1 MFDVWFDSNIEKCM
15 TKFSLLIPMV
25 GRDRQLDKEEDIS
38 ASGLSPFKSS
48 LYRMLWIAALF
59 SYVGAAMYDVGA
71 SWLMTSLAPNP
82 LFVSLITTAT
92 TLPIFLFALP
102 SGILSDI
109 FDRRSILLVTCAY
122 MFTISTA
129 LGILTLVGLTT
140 TTVLLI
146 LTFALGAG
154 TTMIRTPIIPTMS
167 GLVSRSELPN
177 ALTLSALASN
187 IGRVIGP
194 TFGGFI
200 VAAIGPWA
208 VFFLNSASFIGMMI
222 VLSRLPRKP
231 NVNYHHHQQ
240 LRSLPPENIIRA
252 IRIQMRYIRYSQA
265 AHVLIIRAG
274 LFTLC
279 SSALLSLLPLLAKRE
294 LGLDSTGFGLL
305 LGSFGAGAIIG
316 GIVILPRLRPKASV
330 ESLITVSIALLAIVT
345 FTMGYIRVFDI
356 VCIVMGLG
364 GAAYITIISKF
375 YTIGIKSAPKWIG
388 ARVLAVYLLILNGGL
403 VVGSVI
409 WGTVANTFGIPV
421 TLSVASL
428 ALGATIVAKKRYSST
443 LLDDLD
449 FTPAS
454 DHWSLPPQS
463 SVDPLQ
469 NENQALITIEYNN
482 IDPKLSDE
490 FEQSVRELGRK
501 LRSEGMAYWEL
512 FQDPTDIGHYIEIRI
527 ADTWT
532 DHIRQHEYVTK
543 NVQVMENRIRE
554 LIKDCPQPI
563 ITHYIGKS
571 PLK

>member
-1 MFDVWFDSNIEKCM
+1 
-15 TKFSLLIPMV
+15 MV
-25 GRDRQLDKEEDIS
+25 GRDRQLDKEGDIS
-38 ASGLSPFKSS
+38 APGLSPFKSS
-48 LYRMLWIAALF
+48 LFRILWIAALF

-92 TLPIFLFALP
+92 TLPILLFALP

-109 FDRRSILLVTCAY
+109 FDRRSILLITSAY

-146 LTFALGAG
+146 FTFALGAG

-167 GLVSRSELPN
+167 GQVSRTELPD

-187 IGRVIGP
+187 LGRVIGP
-194 TFGGFI
+194 IVGGLI
-200 VAAIGPWA
+200 VSAIAPWA
-208 VFFLNSASFIGMMI
+208 VFFINSASFIGMMT
-222 VLSRLPRKP
+222 VLSRLPKKS
-231 NVNYHHHQQ
+231 NVPYSKHQQ
-240 LRSLPPENIIRA
+240 SSLPPENIIRA
-252 IRIQMRYIRYSQA
+252 IRIQIRYIRYSQA
-265 AHVLIIRAG
+265 ARLLIIRAG

-279 SSALLSLLPLLAKRE
+279 SSALLSLLPLLAKHD
-294 LGLDSTGFGLL
+294 LGLDSIGFGLL
-305 LGSFGAGAIIG
+305 LGSFGVGAIIG
-316 GIVILPRLRPKASV
+316 GIVILPRLRLKASV

-345 FTMGYIRVFDI
+345 FTMGYVRIFEI
-356 VCIVMGLG
+356 ACLVMGLG
-364 GAAYITIISKF
+364 GIAYITILSEF
-375 YTIGIKSAPKWIG
+375 YTIGVKSAPKWIG

-403 VVGSVI
+403 VVGSII
-409 WGTVANTFGIPV
+409 WGTVANTFGIAV
-421 TLSVASL
+421 TLSVASF
-428 ALGATIVAKKRYSST
+428 ALGVTIIARKRYSST
-443 LLDDLD
+443 LIDDLD

-463 SVDPLQ
+463 SIDPSQ
-469 NENQALITIEYNN
+469 DNNQALVTIEYNK

-490 FEQSVRELGRK
+490 FQRSVRELGRMLK
-501 LRSEGMAYWEL
+501 SEGMAYWEL
-512 FQDPTDIGHYIEIRI
+512 FQDPADISHYIEIRI

-532 DHIRQHEYVTK
+532 DHMRQHEYVTK
-543 NVQVMENRIRE
+543 NIQGMENRIRE

-571 PLK
+571 PPK

>member
-1 MFDVWFDSNIEKCM
+1 MNKACLV
-15 TKFSLLIPMV
+15 IPMV
-25 GRDRQLDKEEDIS
+25 RKDTQIDKEDIS

-48 LYRMLWIAALF
+48 LYRMLWIASLF

-92 TLPIFLFALP
+92 TLPILLFALP

-109 FDRRSILLVTCAY
+109 FDRRSILLITCAY

-129 LGILTLVGLTT
+129 LGVLTLVGLTT

-187 IGRVIGP
+187 LGRVIGP
-194 TFGGFI
+194 TVGGFI
-200 VAAIGPWA
+200 VAAFAPWA
-208 VFFLNSASFIGMMI
+208 VFFLNSASFIGMML

-231 NVNYHHHQQ
+231 NLNNYQQ
-240 LRSLPPENIIRA
+240 QSSLPPENIIRA
-252 IRIQMRYIRYSQA
+252 IRIQLRYIRYSQA
-265 AHVLIIRAG
+265 AHVLIVRVG

-279 SSALLSLLPLLAKRE
+279 SSALLSLLPLLAKHE
-294 LGLDSTGFGLL
+294 LALDSIGFGLL
-305 LGSFGAGAIIG
+305 LGSFGVGAIIG
-316 GIVILPRLRPKASV
+316 GIIILPRLRKASV
-330 ESLITVSIALLAIVT
+330 ESLITASIVLLAIVT
-345 FTMGYIRVFDI
+345 FTMGYVRVFDLAC
-356 VCIVMGLG
+356 VVMGLG
-364 GAAYITIISKF
+364 GVAYITILSKF

-409 WGTVANTFGIPV
+409 WGAVANTFGIPV
-421 TLSVASL
+421 TLLVASL
-428 ALGATIVAKKRYSST
+428 ALAATIIARKPYSSK

-463 SVDPLQ
+463 SIDPKQ
-469 NENQALITIEYNN
+469 DDNRALVTIEYKN
-482 IDPKLSDE
+482 IDPKLSHE
-490 FEQSVRELGRK
+490 FERSIHELGRILK
-501 LRSEGMAYWEL
+501 SEGMAYWEL
-512 FQDPTDIGHYIEIRI
+512 FQDPSDISHYIEIRI

-532 DHIRQHEYVTK
+532 DHMRQHENVTK
-543 NVQVMENRIRE
+543 NVQDMENRILE
-554 LIKDCPQPI
+554 LIKDCPRPTI
-563 ITHYIGKS
+563 LHYIGKS
-571 PLK
+571 APK

>member
-1 MFDVWFDSNIEKCM
+1 
-15 TKFSLLIPMV
+15 MV
-25 GRDRQLDKEEDIS
+25 RKDTQIDKEDIS

-48 LYRMLWIAALF
+48 LYRMLWIASLF

-92 TLPIFLFALP
+92 TLPILLFALP

-109 FDRRSILLVTCAY
+109 FDRRSILLITCAY

-129 LGILTLVGLTT
+129 LGVLTLVGLTT

-187 IGRVIGP
+187 LGRVIGP
-194 TFGGFI
+194 TVGGFI
-200 VAAIGPWA
+200 VAAFAPWA
-208 VFFLNSASFIGMMI
+208 VFFLNSASFIGMI
-222 VLSRLPRKP
+222 LVLSRLPRKP
-231 NVNYHHHQQ
+231 NLNNYQQ
-240 LRSLPPENIIRA
+240 QSSLPPENIIRA
-252 IRIQMRYIRYSQA
+252 IRIQLRYIRYSQA
-265 AHVLIIRAG
+265 AHVLIVRVG

-279 SSALLSLLPLLAKRE
+279 SSALLSLLPLLAKHE
-294 LGLDSTGFGLL
+294 LALDSIGFGLL
-305 LGSFGAGAIIG
+305 LGSFGVGAIIG
-316 GIVILPRLRPKASV
+316 GIIILPRLRKASV
-330 ESLITVSIALLAIVT
+330 ESLITASIVLLAIVT
-345 FTMGYIRVFDI
+345 FTMGYVRVFDLAC
-356 VCIVMGLG
+356 VVMGLG
-364 GAAYITIISKF
+364 GIAYITILSKF

-409 WGTVANTFGIPV
+409 WGAVANTFGIPV
-421 TLSVASL
+421 TLLVASL
-428 ALGATIVAKKRYSST
+428 ALAATIIARKPYSSK

-463 SVDPLQ
+463 SIDPKQ
-469 NENQALITIEYNN
+469 DDNRALVTIEYKN
-482 IDPKLSDE
+482 IDPKLSYE
-490 FEQSVRELGRK
+490 FERSIHELGRILK
-501 LRSEGMAYWEL
+501 SEGMAYWEL
-512 FQDPTDIGHYIEIRI
+512 FQDPSDISHYIEIRI

-532 DHIRQHEYVTK
+532 DHIRQHENVTK
-543 NVQVMENRIRE
+543 NVQDMENRILE
-554 LIKDCPQPI
+554 LIKDCPQPTI
-563 ITHYIGKS
+563 LHYIGNSAPK
-571 PLK
+571 

>member
-1 MFDVWFDSNIEKCM
+1 MNKACLV
-15 TKFSLLIPMV
+15 IPMV
-25 GRDRQLDKEEDIS
+25 RKDTQIDKDIS

-48 LYRMLWIAALF
+48 LYRMLWIASLF

-92 TLPIFLFALP
+92 TLPILLFALP

-109 FDRRSILLVTCAY
+109 FDRRSILLITCAY

-129 LGILTLVGLTT
+129 LGVLTLVGLTT

-187 IGRVIGP
+187 LGRVIGP
-194 TFGGFI
+194 TVGGFI
-200 VAAIGPWA
+200 VAAFAPWA

-231 NVNYHHHQQ
+231 NLNNYQQ
-240 LRSLPPENIIRA
+240 QSSLPPENIIRA
-252 IRIQMRYIRYSQA
+252 IRIQLRYIRYSQA
-265 AHVLIIRAG
+265 AHVLIVRVG

-279 SSALLSLLPLLAKRE
+279 SSALLSLLPLLAKHE
-294 LGLDSTGFGLL
+294 LALDSIGFGLL

-316 GIVILPRLRPKASV
+316 GIVILPRLRKVSV
-330 ESLITVSIALLAIVT
+330 ESLITASIVLLAIVT
-345 FTMGYIRVFDI
+345 FTMGYVRVFDLAC
-356 VCIVMGLG
+356 VVMGLG
-364 GAAYITIISKF
+364 GVAYITILSKF

-421 TLSVASL
+421 TLLVASL
-428 ALGATIVAKKRYSST
+428 ALAATIIARKPYSSK

-463 SVDPLQ
+463 SIDPKQ
-469 NENQALITIEYNN
+469 DDNQALITIEYKN
-482 IDPKLSDE
+482 IDPKLSHG
-490 FEQSVRELGRK
+490 FERSIHELGRILK
-501 LRSEGMAYWEL
+501 SEGMAYWEL
-512 FQDPTDIGHYIEIRI
+512 FQDPSDISHYIEIRI

-532 DHIRQHEYVTK
+532 DHMRQHENVTK
-543 NVQVMENRIRE
+543 NVQDMENRILE
-554 LIKDCPQPI
+554 LIKDCPRPTI
-563 ITHYIGKS
+563 LHYIRKS
-571 PLK
+571 APK

>member
-1 MFDVWFDSNIEKCM
+1 
-15 TKFSLLIPMV
+15 MV
-25 GRDRQLDKEEDIS
+25 ERDRQLDGQENIS
-38 ASGLSPFKSS
+38 VSGLSPFKYSI
-48 LYRMLWIAALF
+48 YKTLWIAVLF

-71 SWLMTSLAPNP
+71 SWLMTSLAANP

-109 FDRRSILLVTCAY
+109 FDRRSILLITCAY
-122 MFTISTA
+122 MFTISTV

-154 TTMIRTPIIPTMS
+154 TTMIRTPIIPIMS

-187 IGRVIGP
+187 LGRVIGP
-194 TFGGFI
+194 TVGGFI
-200 VAAIGPWA
+200 VAAIAPWA
-208 VFFLNSASFIGMMI
+208 VFFLNSASFVGMII

-231 NVNYHHHQQ
+231 GTQQ
-240 LRSLPPENIIRA
+240 RSLPPENIIRA
-252 IRIQMRYIRYSQA
+252 IRVQMRYIRYSQA
-265 AHVLIIRAG
+265 ARVLIVRAG

-279 SSALLSLLPLLAKRE
+279 SSALLSLLPLLAKHQ

-305 LGSFGAGAIIG
+305 LGSFGMGAIIG

-330 ESLITVSIALLAIVT
+330 ESLITGSIALLAIVT
-345 FTMGYIRVFDI
+345 FTMGYVRDFAIL
-356 VCIVMGLG
+356 CLVMGLG
-364 GAAYITIISKF
+364 GAAYITILSKF
-375 YTIGIKSAPKWIG
+375 YTIGVKSAPRWIG

-403 VVGSVI
+403 VVGSII
-409 WGTVANTFGIPV
+409 WGTVANTFGIPD
-421 TLSVASL
+421 TLLVASL
-428 ALGATIVAKKRYSST
+428 TLGATIIAKKRYSST
-443 LLDDLD
+443 LLEDLD

-463 SVDPLQ
+463 LVDPSQ
-469 NENQALITIEYNN
+469 NDSQALITIEYNK

-490 FEQSVRELGRK
+490 FEQSVRELGRILK
-501 LRSEGMAYWEL
+501 SEGMAYWEL
-512 FQDPTDIGHYIEIRI
+512 FQDPSDIGHYIEIRI

-532 DHIRQHEYVTK
+532 DHMRQHEYVTK
-543 NVQVMENRIRE
+543 NVQFMENKIRA

-563 ITHYIGKS
+563 ISHYIGKS
-571 PLK
+571 IK

>member
-1 MFDVWFDSNIEKCM
+1 MYVEKCM
-15 TKFSLLIPMV
+15 NKACLVIPMV
-25 GRDRQLDKEEDIS
+25 RKDTQIDKEDIS

-92 TLPIFLFALP
+92 TLPILLFALP

-109 FDRRSILLVTCAY
+109 FDRRSILLITCAY

-129 LGILTLVGLTT
+129 LAVLTFVGLTT
-140 TTVLLI
+140 TTVLLT

-177 ALTLSALASN
+177 ALTLNALASN
-187 IGRVIGP
+187 LGRVIGP
-194 TFGGFI
+194 TVGGFI
-200 VAAIGPWA
+200 VAAIAPWA
-208 VFFLNSASFIGMMI
+208 VFFINSASFIGMMI

-231 NVNYHHHQQ
+231 NINNHQQ
-240 LRSLPPENIIRA
+240 QSSLPPENIIRA
-252 IRIQMRYIRYSQA
+252 VRIQLRYIRYSQA
-265 AHVLIIRAG
+265 AHVLIVRVG

-279 SSALLSLLPLLAKRE
+279 SSALLSLLPLLAKHE
-294 LGLDSTGFGLL
+294 LGLDSIGFGLL

-316 GIVILPRLRPKASV
+316 GIVILPRLQHKASV
-330 ESLITVSIALLAIVT
+330 ESLITISIALLAIVT
-345 FTMGYIRVFDI
+345 LTMGYVRVFDLA
-356 VCIVMGLG
+356 CMVMGLG
-364 GAAYITIISKF
+364 GIAYITILSKF

-409 WGTVANTFGIPV
+409 WGAFANTFGIPL
-421 TLSVASL
+421 TLLVASL
-428 ALGATIVAKKRYSST
+428 ALAATIIARKPYSSE

-463 SVDPLQ
+463 SIDPKQ
-469 NENQALITIEYNN
+469 DDNRALVTIEYKN
-482 IDPKLSDE
+482 IDPKLSHE
-490 FEQSVRELGRK
+490 FERSIHELGRILK
-501 LRSEGMAYWEL
+501 SEGMAYWEL
-512 FQDPTDIGHYIEIRI
+512 FQDPSDISHYIEIRI

-532 DHIRQHEYVTK
+532 DHMRQHENVTK
-543 NVQVMENRIRE
+543 NVQDMENRILE
-554 LIKDCPQPI
+554 LIKDCPQPTI
-563 ITHYIGKS
+563 LHYIGKS
-571 PLK
+571 APK

>member
-1 MFDVWFDSNIEKCM
+1 MNKACLV
-15 TKFSLLIPMV
+15 IPMV
-25 GRDRQLDKEEDIS
+25 RKDTQIDKEDIS

-92 TLPIFLFALP
+92 TLPILLFALP

-109 FDRRSILLVTCAY
+109 FDRRSILLITCAY

-129 LGILTLVGLTT
+129 LGVLTLVGLTT

-187 IGRVIGP
+187 LGRVIGP
-194 TFGGFI
+194 TVGGFI
-200 VAAIGPWA
+200 VAAFAPWA

-231 NVNYHHHQQ
+231 NINNHQQ
-240 LRSLPPENIIRA
+240 QSSLPPENIIRA
-252 IRIQMRYIRYSQA
+252 VRIQLRYIRYSQA
-265 AHVLIIRAG
+265 AHVLIVRVG

-279 SSALLSLLPLLAKRE
+279 SSALLSLLPLLAKHE
-294 LGLDSTGFGLL
+294 LGLDSIGFGLL

-316 GIVILPRLRPKASV
+316 GIVILPRLQHKASV
-330 ESLITVSIALLAIVT
+330 ESLITISIALLAIVT
-345 FTMGYIRVFDI
+345 LTMGYVRVFDLA
-356 VCIVMGLG
+356 CMVMGLG
-364 GAAYITIISKF
+364 GIAYITILSKF

-403 VVGSVI
+403 VVGSVL
-409 WGTVANTFGIPV
+409 WGAVANTFGIPL
-421 TLSVASL
+421 TLLVASL
-428 ALGATIVAKKRYSST
+428 ALAATIIARKPYSSE

-463 SVDPLQ
+463 SIDPKQ
-469 NENQALITIEYNN
+469 DDNRALVTIEYKN
-482 IDPKLSDE
+482 IDPKLSHG
-490 FEQSVRELGRK
+490 FERSIHELGRILK
-501 LRSEGMAYWEL
+501 SEGMAYWEL
-512 FQDPTDIGHYIEIRI
+512 FQDPSDISHYIEIRI

-532 DHIRQHEYVTK
+532 DHMRQHENVTK
-543 NVQVMENRIRE
+543 NVQDMENRILE
-554 LIKDCPQPI
+554 LIKDCPQPTI
-563 ITHYIGKS
+563 LHYIGKS
-571 PLK
+571 ATK